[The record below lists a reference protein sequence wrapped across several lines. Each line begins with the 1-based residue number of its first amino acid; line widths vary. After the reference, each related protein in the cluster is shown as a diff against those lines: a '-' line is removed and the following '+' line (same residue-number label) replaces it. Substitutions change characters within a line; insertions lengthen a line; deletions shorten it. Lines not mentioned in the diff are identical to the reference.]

1 MNFKERPKV
10 GQKSLC
16 AVFNKDRAR
25 AEASAAAAVAVAAVM
40 AVLDAGAS
48 GYKGLKGVPAF
59 DGNSLTESG

>member
-1 MNFKERPKV
+1 M
-10 GQKSLC
+10 GQESLC

-40 AVLDAGAS
+40 AVLDGSNPS

-59 DGNSLTESG
+59 DGNFLTETG